1 MARIKCKNCGKVY
14 RYETEGCCPEC
25 GAYNRPPR
33 HEKVNADGTIYHM
46 KNNDYMEVP
55 QKQAKTHSGKVCF
68 EEKECHEEKECYE
81 EKVCYEEKAHSE
93 KAAFTI
99 APMLNQIKQSNT
111 KKNNNPTGVIIAV
124 VCFMLAAA
132 IGSIVESCSGPRY
145 DYDPVSYEE
154 PYIKQYTVNEDVATV
169 YLGDASSVCN
179 GVLCYYTKDD
189 EYHNADMDTCKIY
202 DDSCV
207 MTFYVGEDY
216 QYAECI
222 NVAYGDTGTSLW
234 IDSELTD

>member
-14 RYETEGCCPEC
+14 RYETEGCCPGC

-33 HEKVNADGTIYHM
+33 REQVNADGTIYHM
-46 KNNDYMEVP
+46 KNNDYIDEP
-55 QKQAKTHSGKVCF
+55 HKQAKAHGGKVCF
-68 EEKECHEEKECYE
+68 EEKECHEEKVCFE
-81 EKVCYEEKAHSE
+81 EKIHNKTGSFVV
-93 KAAFTI
+93 T
-99 APMLNQIKQSNT
+99 PMLNQTTKRTNT
-111 KKNNNPTGVIIAV
+111 LNKKATPIGVLIAV
-124 VCFMLAAA
+124 V
-132 IGSIVESCSGPRY
+132 IIVIINLVMSRDNNSYESDY
-145 DYDPVSYEE
+145 IDYDE
-154 PYIKQYTVNEDVATV
+154 PYLVQFTVEDDIATV

-179 GVLCYYTKDD
+179 GVLCYYTKDE

-216 QYAECI
+216 QYAECVD
-222 NVAYGDTGTSLW
+222 VAYGDTGTSLW